1 MSFTWNGLTV
11 NDIFPIE
18 AMYTLSESTYV
29 NSTAS
34 IISGLEQDIKN
45 KLAHEISQRIMQSIE
60 IHKQTDPY
68 NANTT
73 YHARAYMAN
82 VKHSK
87 LSTTTPFPGLSPTS
101 GVLSTTSSWNGT
113 SVTMPV
119 THTTGSSVY
128 TSTVDYQAE
137 YEKFRVCEYTKNGK
151 VTRVELQYNVDGFW
165 EKIQRVQIEE

>member
-34 IISGLEQDIKN
+34 LINSLEQDIKN
-45 KLAHEISQRIMQSIE
+45 KLVYEISQQIMKSVE
-60 IHKQTDPY
+60 IIKQKDPF
-68 NANTT
+68 NVTTT
-73 YHARAYMAN
+73 YHAKAYMAD

-87 LSTTTPFPGLSPTS
+87 LSTTTPFPGSI
-101 GVLSTTSSWNGT
+101 TTASWNGT
-113 SVTMPV
+113 SLTMPI
-119 THTTGSSVY
+119 TNTSSTDVY
-128 TSTVDYQAE
+128 MSGTSNYSKE
-137 YEKFRVCEYTKNGK
+137 YERFRVCEYTKNGK

-165 EKIQRVQIEE
+165 EKIPRVQVEE